1 MNEREKT
8 IRLWFDM
15 WLNQQDMG
23 IDDIFTEDVIY
34 TESWSPQ
41 YNNRKTVKHWF
52 QEWNT
57 RGKVVIWEIKQ
68 FFHKGDQTVVEWYF
82 KNEMNNGDKDK
93 KLMNPFATI
102 LFCEKCGAVMKRNV
116 PAKTQNTSPWYR
128 CPTRGCNCRTIKC
141 DFLEAE
147 VVKAMS
153 QWWGEYTIKIKEDK
167 VAQTDST
174 ETALSIVREQL
185 TELQLQQ
192 DKICEYLEKG
202 IYTIEMFT
210 KRNDTLTREIHKVQ
224 AAENELLKKQG
235 RYS

>member
-68 FFHKGDQTVVEWYF
+68 FFHKGDQTIVEWYF
-82 KNEMNNGDKDK
+82 KNEMNNGSIEEFDGIRW
-93 KLMNPFATI
+93 LNGQRI
-102 LFCEKCGAVMKRNV
+102 
-116 PAKTQNTSPWYR
+116 
-128 CPTRGCNCRTIKC
+128 IK
-141 DFLEAE
+141 
-147 VVKAMS
+147 
-153 QWWGEYTIKIKEDK
+153 
-167 VAQTDST
+167 
-174 ETALSIVREQL
+174 
-185 TELQLQQ
+185 
-192 DKICEYLEKG
+192 
-202 IYTIEMFT
+202 
-210 KRNDTLTREIHKVQ
+210 
-224 AAENELLKKQG
+224 
-235 RYS
+235 

>member
-68 FFHKGDQTVVEWYF
+68 FFHKGDQTIVERS
-82 KNEMNNGDKDK
+82 
-93 KLMNPFATI
+93 LI
-102 LFCEKCGAVMKRNV
+102 L
-116 PAKTQNTSPWYR
+116 
-128 CPTRGCNCRTIKC
+128 
-141 DFLEAE
+141 
-147 VVKAMS
+147 
-153 QWWGEYTIKIKEDK
+153 
-167 VAQTDST
+167 
-174 ETALSIVREQL
+174 
-185 TELQLQQ
+185 
-192 DKICEYLEKG
+192 
-202 IYTIEMFT
+202 
-210 KRNDTLTREIHKVQ
+210 
-224 AAENELLKKQG
+224 LLKRIWAMKCQAKANLW
-235 RYS
+235 R

>member
-68 FFHKGDQTVVEWYF
+68 FFHKGDQTIVEWYF
-82 KNEMNNGDKDK
+82 KNEMNNGSIEEFDGISLVEWIEDNRIKSLK
-93 KLMNPFATI
+93 EF
-102 LFCEKCGAVMKRNV
+102 
-116 PAKTQNTSPWYR
+116 
-128 CPTRGCNCRTIKC
+128 GCNRNTYNPYQEGDTLNSEQKKRIG
-141 DFLEAE
+141 FE
-147 VVKAMS
+147 
-153 QWWGEYTIKIKEDK
+153 
-167 VAQTDST
+167 
-174 ETALSIVREQL
+174 LSAYGGKNMMYR
-185 TELQLQQ
+185 TELVEGITVENVTE
-192 DKICEYLEKG
+192 KINAKIEEMEKESYRLVTMSFWG
-202 IYTIEMFT
+202 TERAVLVF
-210 KRNDTLTREIHKVQ
+210 KKGLKGS
-224 AAENELLKKQG
+224 LL
-235 RYS
+235 